1 MLTRVK
7 RSAAERG
14 RLERPLQK
22 DRHGASPLSA
32 LLLFFAFTAPLGIAA
47 HLISELAGLG
57 WHDDADVAFSARHG
71 YLALIALAALAALGA
86 ALRSVPR
93 GDRRARIAQIVD
105 ALPFKGQG
113 AGFVALSFLVQF
125 AFFAITQIG
134 EGCPL
139 CGGDVITGVLAAALA
154 ALSGAVAVVFG
165 KRRLLDFVL
174 GLVWAVDLLPV
185 ARAAT
190 RRRCAN
196 GLVVLRGRSRTPFA
210 FRYRPPPVSAA
221 SIL

>member
-1 MLTRVK
+1 MWPGVNRSGAK
-7 RSAAERG
+7 RAGWKRA
-14 RLERPLQK
+14 LQN
-22 DRHGASPLSA
+22 RRWASPLPA

-71 YLALIALAALAALGA
+71 YLALIAVAALAALGA
-86 ALRSVPR
+86 ALRAVPR

-113 AGFVALSFLVQF
+113 AGFVALSFLAQF

-139 CGGDVITGVLAAALA
+139 CGGDVFTGVLAAALA
-154 ALSGAVAVVFG
+154 ALCGSIAVVLG

-174 GLVWAVDLLPV
+174 ALAWAVVFSPA
-185 ARAAT
+185 ARGAT
-190 RRRCAN
+190 RRRVAT

-210 FRYRPPPVSAA
+210 FRYRPPPVAAA
-221 SIL
+221 SL